1 MSSYTNETEQQQT
14 TTIDEHNRAATRT
27 KKEKTPKK
35 PWYNQGWVW
44 LIVTAIGLSVLF
56 FLLRGV
62 IDQLSQLTQQTSEQT
77 KALQEQ
83 TQVLQNVKDALNQL
97 AMKVQASATKI
108 ADAIKDTTA

>member
-1 MSSYTNETEQQQT
+1 MSSYTDETNQQQT
-14 TTIDEHNRAATRT
+14 TSIDKHNPATSHT
-27 KKEKTPKK
+27 KDKTPKK

-77 KALQEQ
+77 KALQDQ
-83 TQVLQNVKDALNQL
+83 TQVLQNVKDAINQL

-108 ADAIKDTTA
+108 ADAIKETTA

>member
-1 MSSYTNETEQQQT
+1 MSSYTDETNQQQT
-14 TTIDEHNRAATRT
+14 TSIDKHNRATSRT
-27 KKEKTPKK
+27 KDKTPKK

-77 KALQEQ
+77 KALQDQ
-83 TQVLQNVKDALNQL
+83 TQVLQNVKDAINQL

-108 ADAIKDTTA
+108 ADAIKETTA